1 VTITIFTTDENGHAS
16 VSEYDISDAQGAL
29 DYVLRTERKIVSI
42 VIGVSVDV
50 ETLYQI
56 VSESERKARGR

>member
-1 VTITIFTTDENGHAS
+1 MTIIILTTDENGHAS
-16 VSEYDISDAQGAL
+16 VSEYDVNDAQGAL
-29 DYVLRTERKIVSI
+29 DYILRTERKVVSI

-50 ETLYQI
+50 ETLYAI